1 MRIHP
6 VNVSSSSGFCN
17 GSLQSRIGCPDADR
31 YSSSGTFSRITSV
44 TLMLFIGWCLLAEHV
59 PGRSSGLACAAEP
72 EPIRVAPNDWPWWRG
87 PQGNGI
93 AASDQQAPTTWSAT
107 KNIVWKAN
115 VPGRGHSSPTVI
127 GDQVIV
133 TTAEED
139 KEIQAVISYDRAT
152 GKQRWR
158 TDVHRGGLD
167 KKGNKKTSQASGSA
181 AFDGTRIIVNFLNQ
195 GAIYTTA
202 LDPAGKQIW
211 QTKVSDFATHQGF
224 GSSPTLFGPY
234 AYIATDSRASGVV
247 AALDRATGKIAWSQ
261 SRPDK
266 PSYASVSI
274 LNVAGKQQA
283 IIQGCDLVT
292 SYDPLT
298 GNKLW
303 EIEGSTTECV
313 TSVVTDGELVFVSG
327 GYPRNHTQAIKADG
341 SGKTAWE
348 NGARVYVPSMLV
360 SKGFLYASLD
370 AGVAMCWKSSTG
382 EEMWKSRLGG
392 TFSASLVQ
400 VGDILYATNESGAVF
415 LFKANPQEFQ
425 LIGQNQLGDE
435 VYATPSICGGRIYHR
450 VVEIKGEQRQEVLYC
465 IGEGK

>member
-1 MRIHP
+1 
-6 VNVSSSSGFCN
+6 VVSIAF
-17 GSLQSRIGCPDADR
+17 I
-31 YSSSGTFSRITSV
+31 TF
-44 TLMLFIGWCLLAEHV
+44 MLLVGWCILPRCV
-59 PGRSSGLACAAEP
+59 PGLGSSLAFAAEP

-87 PQGNGI
+87 PHGNGI
-93 AASDQQAPTTWSAT
+93 AASDQKAPTTWSAT
-107 KNIVWKAN
+107 NNIVWKAN

-139 KEIQAVISYDRAT
+139 KEIQSVISYDRAT

-181 AFDGTRIIVNFLNQ
+181 AFDGSRIIVNFLNQ

-202 LDPAGKQIW
+202 LDPTGKQIW
-211 QTKVSDFATHQGF
+211 QTKVSAFATHQGF

-234 AYIATDSRASGVV
+234 ALIATDSRASGVV

-266 PSYASVSI
+266 PNYASVSI

-303 EIEGSTTECV
+303 EIPGSTTECV
-313 TSVVTDGELVFVSG
+313 TSVVTDGELIFVSG
-327 GYPRNHTQAIKADG
+327 GYPRNHTQAVKADG

-348 NGARVYVPSMLV
+348 NGTRVYVPSMLV

-400 VGDILYATNESGAVF
+400 AGDILYATNESGTTF

-425 LIGQNQLGDE
+425 LVGQNQLGDE
-435 VYATPSICGGRIYHR
+435 VFATPSICGGKIYHR
-450 VVEIKGEQRQEVLYC
+450 VAEIKGDQRQEVLYC
-465 IGEGK
+465 IAEGK

>member
-1 MRIHP
+1 MRFKP
-6 VNVSSSSGFCN
+6 VNDSTPSCFTTS
-17 GSLQSRIGCPDADR
+17 SLQSPLSRSNNRRPFSFAPVARIA
-31 YSSSGTFSRITSV
+31 SI
-44 TLMLFIGWCLLAEHV
+44 TLMLLFGWCWLAQYL
-59 PGRSSGLACAAEP
+59 PGWSGRLVCAAEP
-72 EPIRVAPNDWPWWRG
+72 EPIRVAPTDWPWWRG
-87 PQGNGI
+87 PHGNGV
-93 AASDQQAPTTWSAT
+93 AASDQQAPTTWNAT

-115 VPGRGHSSPTVI
+115 VPGRGHSSPTVM

-158 TDVHRGGLD
+158 TDVHRGGFD

-181 AFDGTRIIVNFLNQ
+181 AFDGSRIIVNFLNQ

-211 QTKVSDFATHQGF
+211 QTRVSDFATHQGF

-298 GNKLW
+298 GNKFW

-313 TSVVTDGELVFVSG
+313 TSVVTDGELIFVSG
-327 GYPRNHTQAIKADG
+327 GYPRNHTQAVKADG
-341 SGKTAWE
+341 SGKTVWE
-348 NGARVYVPSMLV
+348 NGTRVYVPSMLV

-400 VGDILYATNESGAVF
+400 VGDLLYATNESGTIF

-425 LIGQNQLGDE
+425 LVGQNQLGDE

-450 VVEIKGEQRQEVLYC
+450 VAEIKGDQRQEVLYC
-465 IGEGK
+465 IGEAK